1 VSPRS
6 IQRAA
11 VWILEN
17 YYHDFPV
24 YNPALLNLP
33 KSVLSKKMSGFKVY
47 SLGEGELPLPSA
59 SPPVLSPPALPRPG
73 VFLPGGSSLLRS
85 AERDRRSVPWG
96 RGASGSPPTRL

>member
-1 VSPRS
+1 MSPCS

-11 VWILEN
+11 IWILEN

-47 SLGEGELPLPSA
+47 SLGEGELPFP
-59 SPPVLSPPALPRPG
+59 
-73 VFLPGGSSLLRS
+73 
-85 AERDRRSVPWG
+85 
-96 RGASGSPPTRL
+96 

>member
-1 VSPRS
+1 M
-6 IQRAA
+6 
-11 VWILEN
+11 WILEN

-59 SPPVLSPPALPRPG
+59 SPLVLSSFPSPSLCFPP
-73 VFLPGGSSLLRS
+73 SQLRR
-85 AERDRRSVPWG
+85 ARSDVATAQP
-96 RGASGSPPTRL
+96 